1 MEESRLDFLI
11 IGVIYA
17 CFILGGTTEK
27 ISDERNI
34 LVIGIIKYEI
44 EERSNVRGIGFRG
57 YGDLIDIINVWIS
70 RGLGSENQYH

>member
-1 MEESRLDFLI
+1 MEESRVYFLI

-17 CFILGGTTEK
+17 CFKLEE

-44 EERSNVRGIGFRG
+44 EERSNVI
-57 YGDLIDIINVWIS
+57 
-70 RGLGSENQYH
+70 